1 MGYST
6 ILGTINGIAQP
17 VLRNVSEDTERQ
29 CRVFR
34 KMLRFTAFIS
44 FPALFGLSLIAPE
57 LITITITDKWNESAI
72 IMQILCIGSAFLPI
86 QNLYSNL
93 VISKG
98 KSDIFMWNT
107 IFLGII
113 QIATALLCY
122 PYGIRTM
129 IFAYISIN
137 ISWLF
142 VWHYFIWKE
151 IHLTLWDALK
161 DVVPFGI
168 IAVSCMGAAYFLTRS
183 IANLYLIL
191 TAKIAI
197 AAGLYII
204 IMQLSKSATFKE
216 VINYLSKKK

>member
-1 MGYST
+1 MDIHGIFYHTRYDKRNSPT
-6 ILGTINGIAQP
+6 CIAQC
-17 VLRNVSEDTERQ
+17 VGRYRTQ

-107 IFLGII
+107 ISWESYKL
-113 QIATALLCY
+113 QLPCYATLMASE
-122 PYGIRTM
+122 R
-129 IFAYISIN
+129 
-137 ISWLF
+137 
-142 VWHYFIWKE
+142 
-151 IHLTLWDALK
+151 
-161 DVVPFGI
+161 
-168 IAVSCMGAAYFLTRS
+168 
-183 IANLYLIL
+183 
-191 TAKIAI
+191 
-197 AAGLYII
+197 
-204 IMQLSKSATFKE
+204 
-216 VINYLSKKK
+216 

>member
-1 MGYST
+1 MLTVILGRFYSQEEVGYFNQANKWTSMGYST

-107 IFLGII
+107 IFLNHTNCNCPAMLPLWHPNDDFCLY
-113 QIATALLCY
+113 QHQYQLAVRVALLY
-122 PYGIRTM
+122 MERDTPH
-129 IFAYISIN
+129 F
-137 ISWLF
+137 
-142 VWHYFIWKE
+142 
-151 IHLTLWDALK
+151 
-161 DVVPFGI
+161 
-168 IAVSCMGAAYFLTRS
+168 MGCTKRCRS
-183 IANLYLIL
+183 FRSYCSKLHGCCL
-191 TAKIAI
+191 
-197 AAGLYII
+197 
-204 IMQLSKSATFKE
+204 LSHP
-216 VINYLSKKK
+216 IYR

>member
-129 IFAYISIN
+129 ILPISAS
-137 ISWLF
+137 IS
-142 VWHYFIWKE
+142 VGCSCGI
-151 IHLTLWDALK
+151 TLYGK
-161 DVVPFGI
+161 RYT
-168 IAVSCMGAAYFLTRS
+168 S
-183 IANLYLIL
+183 LY
-191 TAKIAI
+191 
-197 AAGLYII
+197 G
-204 IMQLSKSATFKE
+204 MH
-216 VINYLSKKK
+216 